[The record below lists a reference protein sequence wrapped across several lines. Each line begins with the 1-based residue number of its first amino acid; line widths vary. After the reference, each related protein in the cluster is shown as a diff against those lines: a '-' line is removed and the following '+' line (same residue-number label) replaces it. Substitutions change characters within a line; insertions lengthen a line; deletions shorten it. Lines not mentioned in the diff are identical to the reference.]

1 MAIKNTLLHF
11 LKRIGRLF
19 KFLRNVA
26 ANLLLLLFFGILLS
40 ILFLAPTPPE
50 IQSGTALLLKPTG
63 ALVEE
68 RADFGGLSSLLSS
81 PMQGQTIVA
90 DVIKAIKKS
99 SEDDRIT
106 ALVIDPT
113 TLTGAS
119 SAHLDQIGK
128 AITHFKKSGKPVIA
142 LGNYFSQGQYLLA
155 SYADD
160 IYMHPFGEMILSGL
174 SSKQPYFH
182 DLFTK
187 LQINIHVFRV
197 GTHKAAVEPFV
208 RSNMSEEAKE
218 DNRAVIGQLW
228 DTTLQS
234 IARNRQL
241 TEEHIRKYSEEYD
254 QLLLASNG
262 DAARVAMEQG
272 LITELLTYEEID
284 KRVQEHTNVD
294 ENHYRRIGIQNYL
307 QGIAIEESPFPS
319 EKDQIGVIVASGN
332 ILMGTQPRG
341 SIGAVSIAELIR
353 EARNDEQIK
362 AIVLRIDSPGG
373 SALASELIRQELE
386 LVQTIGKPVIV
397 SMAGTA
403 ASGGYWIA
411 ATADEIWAAPTTITG
426 SIGVFG
432 ILPTFEK
439 SLTAV
444 GVNYDG
450 VETGPLSSGV
460 SPFEDINETTARVLQ
475 STVEFTYR
483 TFVDL
488 VARGRNMDPDNVDR
502 IAQGRIWTGLNALE
516 NGLVDQ
522 LGHLDD
528 AIKSAASIAG
538 INDNFDV
545 KTIEK
550 SLSPQ
555 ELFLQEITN
564 NFALKFIESETQEK
578 LLTSRFM
585 ELPAIRDISNFLLSN
600 DPKRVYAICTG
611 CNPTNTLN

>member
-1 MAIKNTLLHF
+1 MSIKKTLLQ
-11 LKRIGRLF
+11 LLTRIGRLF

-26 ANLLLLLFFGILLS
+26 ANLLLLLFFGLLLS
-40 ILFLAPTPPE
+40 LLFLTPSAPE
-50 IQSGTALLLKPTG
+50 IRSGTALLLQPSG
-63 ALVEE
+63 VLVEE
-68 RADFGGLSSLLSS
+68 RAEFGGFSSLLSD
-81 PMQGQTIVA
+81 PTQGQTIVA
-90 DVIKAIKKS
+90 DVIKAITQS

-113 TLTGAS
+113 GLTGAS

-128 AITHFKKSGKPVIA
+128 AISGFKTSGKPVIA
-142 LGNYFSQGQYLLA
+142 LGNYFSQGQYLMA

-160 IYMHPFGEMILSGL
+160 IYMHPFGEMLLSGL
-174 SSKQPYFH
+174 SSKQPYFY
-182 DLFTK
+182 DLLEK

-241 TEEHIRKYSEEYD
+241 NEEHIRRYSEEYD
-254 QLLLASNG
+254 ELLLASNG

-284 KRVQEHTNVD
+284 KRIQEHTDTD
-294 ENHYRRIGIQNYL
+294 ENHYRQISIQSYL

-319 EKDQIGVIVASGN
+319 EKNQIGVIIASGN
-332 ILMGTQPRG
+332 ILMGSQPRG
-341 SIGAVSIAELIR
+341 SIGARSITELIR
-353 EARNDEQIK
+353 EARDDDQIK
-362 AIVLRIDSPGG
+362 AVVLRIDSPGG

-386 LVQTIGKPVIV
+386 LIQTIGKPVIV

-439 SLTAV
+439 SLAAI

-450 VETGPLSSGV
+450 VETGPMSSGTN
-460 SPFEDINETTARVLQ
+460 PFEGINETTGKVLQ

-502 IAQGRIWTGLNALE
+502 IAQGRIWTGLDAQE

-528 AIKSAASIAG
+528 AIQSAALIAG
-538 INDNFDV
+538 INDDYDV
-545 KTIEK
+545 KTIERP
-550 SLSPQ
+550 LSPQ

-564 NFALKFIESETQEK
+564 NFTLNDLNLGVQEGQ
-578 LLTSRFM
+578 LTSRFM
-585 ELPAIRDISNFLLSN
+585 ELPEIRDISDYLLSN
-600 DPKRVYAICTG
+600 DPKRVYAMCLV
-611 CNPTNTLN
+611 CSPANTLN

>member
-1 MAIKNTLLHF
+1 
-11 LKRIGRLF
+11 
-19 KFLRNVA
+19 
-26 ANLLLLLFFGILLS
+26 
-40 ILFLAPTPPE
+40 
-50 IQSGTALLLKPTG
+50 
-63 ALVEE
+63 
-68 RADFGGLSSLLSS
+68 
-81 PMQGQTIVA
+81 
-90 DVIKAIKKS
+90 
-99 SEDDRIT
+99 
-106 ALVIDPT
+106 
-113 TLTGAS
+113 
-119 SAHLDQIGK
+119 
-128 AITHFKKSGKPVIA
+128 
-142 LGNYFSQGQYLLA
+142 
-155 SYADD
+155 
-160 IYMHPFGEMILSGL
+160 
-174 SSKQPYFH
+174 
-182 DLFTK
+182 
-187 LQINIHVFRV
+187 
-197 GTHKAAVEPFV
+197 
-208 RSNMSEEAKE
+208 MSEEAKE

-439 SLTAV
+439 SLAAI

-450 VETGPLSSGV
+450 IETGPLSSGA

-564 NFALKFIESETQEK
+564 NFALKFIELETQEK

-585 ELPAIRDISNFLLSN
+585 ELPAIQDISNFLLSN

-611 CNPTNTLN
+611 CNTTNTIN

>member
-1 MAIKNTLLHF
+1 
-11 LKRIGRLF
+11 
-19 KFLRNVA
+19 
-26 ANLLLLLFFGILLS
+26 
-40 ILFLAPTPPE
+40 
-50 IQSGTALLLKPTG
+50 
-63 ALVEE
+63 
-68 RADFGGLSSLLSS
+68 
-81 PMQGQTIVA
+81 
-90 DVIKAIKKS
+90 
-99 SEDDRIT
+99 
-106 ALVIDPT
+106 
-113 TLTGAS
+113 
-119 SAHLDQIGK
+119 
-128 AITHFKKSGKPVIA
+128 
-142 LGNYFSQGQYLLA
+142 
-155 SYADD
+155 
-160 IYMHPFGEMILSGL
+160 
-174 SSKQPYFH
+174 
-182 DLFTK
+182 
-187 LQINIHVFRV
+187 
-197 GTHKAAVEPFV
+197 
-208 RSNMSEEAKE
+208 
-218 DNRAVIGQLW
+218 
-228 DTTLQS
+228 
-234 IARNRQL
+234 
-241 TEEHIRKYSEEYD
+241 
-254 QLLLASNG
+254 
-262 DAARVAMEQG
+262 MEQG

-284 KRVQEHTNVD
+284 KRIQEHTNVD
-294 ENHYRRIGIQNYL
+294 ENHYRRIGIQSYL

-332 ILMGTQPRG
+332 ILMGSQPRG

-585 ELPAIRDISNFLLSN
+585 ELPAIQDISNFLLSN